1 MALSSSSCDPPQ
13 HSHNAHGQAS
23 QPPVPASFYL
33 SHPMMPSKIRRA
45 QTQLR
50 AGRSSDSVPCD
61 PADKIQAPG
70 LDHGRPKP
78 SPITAQPIRTCSLLS
93 PPMCRV
99 TLQPPPLLAEITA
112 AGLPISVPHCHP
124 PDCCQCSSHRGC
136 SSPYRAIP
144 NELAV
149 VSPTSSL
156 LFLAT
161 QASSCTSTF
170 QVHFPL
176 DRLCPCCSLHPEH
189 PSLLHLPSLGRG
201 QLASGAG
208 SEWRHGLPRAC
219 TRAPACLSPAP
230 PPDSLLSAS
239 HVRSVPFPSL
249 PYHQEVGRGLE
260 RRT

>member
-1 MALSSSSCDPPQ
+1 MTHPIKSKLLGWSTADPNPLL
-13 HSHNAHGQAS
+13 S
-23 QPPVPASFYL
+23 QPSLSGPAACCPHQCAPSLTL
-33 SHPMMPSKIRRA
+33 SH
-45 QTQLR
+45 
-50 AGRSSDSVPCD
+50 
-61 PADKIQAPG
+61 
-70 LDHGRPKP
+70 
-78 SPITAQPIRTCSLLS
+78 
-93 PPMCRV
+93 
-99 TLQPPPLLAEITA
+99 LQPPPPLAEIMA

-144 NELAV
+144 TELAV

-156 LFLAT
+156 LFLVT

-201 QLASGAG
+201 QLASRAG
-208 SEWRHGLPRAC
+208 SEWQHGLPRAC
-219 TRAPACLSPAP
+219 TRAPVCLSPAP

-239 HVRSVPFPSL
+239 PHTCQVCTIPFTTVTPG
-249 PYHQEVGRGLE
+249 GRTRPGKENTTRNE
-260 RRT
+260 RMPHPPTQPQPPVTMPD